1 MTVHAEIS
9 IVPITGGK
17 STSMSKQIAAAFSA
31 IRKIKNIKAELTAL
45 GTQVEATDLGSILQ
59 AVEAAHM
66 AAMSAGT
73 KRVITTVRI
82 DDRRDKSQ
90 TLQDKVK
97 SVKRKLKK

>member
-9 IVPITGGK
+9 IVPISGGK
-17 STSMSKQIAAAFSA
+17 GSSMSKQIAAAFNA
-31 IRKIKNIKAELTAL
+31 IRNTKNIKADLTPL
-45 GTQVEATDLGSILQ
+45 GTQVEARDLASVLR

-73 KRVITTVRI
+73 KRVITTVKI
-82 DDRRDKSQ
+82 DDRRDKTQ
-90 TLQDKVK
+90 TLQDKVE